1 MPCILPTAIIGRLKA
16 SCRTGPAA
24 TTMTAAWTG
33 RIRSAGGAGSISRT
47 AEIDSAGMQS
57 VPSPRG
63 AARQERDREQE
74 VRPDKEK
81 RKQTARQLKKE
92 EL

>member
-1 MPCILPTAIIGRLKA
+1 MPCFLPMAIIGRLKV
-16 SCRTGPAA
+16 SCRAGPEA

-47 AEIDSAGMQS
+47 AENGSAGMQN

-63 AARQERDREQE
+63 AARQERGREKE
-74 VRPDKEK
+74 VRSKQK
-81 RKQTARQLKKE
+81 RKQPAKQLKKE
-92 EL
+92 VP

>member
-1 MPCILPTAIIGRLKA
+1 MPCILPMAIIGRLKV

-33 RIRSAGGAGSISRT
+33 CTRSAGGAGSISRT
-47 AEIDSAGMQS
+47 AEIGSVGMQN
-57 VPSPRG
+57 VPSSRD
-63 AARQERDREQE
+63 AARQERGLEKE
-74 VRPDKEK
+74 VRPRQK

-92 EL
+92 VP

>member
-24 TTMTAAWTG
+24 ATMTAAWTD
-33 RIRSAGGAGSISRT
+33 RTRSAGGAGSISRT
-47 AEIDSAGMQS
+47 AEIGSAGMQN

-63 AARQERDREQE
+63 AARQERGREKE
-74 VRPDKEK
+74 VKP
-81 RKQTARQLKKE
+81 RQAKA
-92 EL
+92 